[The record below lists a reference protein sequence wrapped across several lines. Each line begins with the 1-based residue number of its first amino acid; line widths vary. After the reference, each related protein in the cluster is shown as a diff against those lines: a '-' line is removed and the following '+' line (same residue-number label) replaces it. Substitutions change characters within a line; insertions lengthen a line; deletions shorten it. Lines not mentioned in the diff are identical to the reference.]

1 FDILVDY
8 LSDNNPSPI
17 RQSAARILH
26 QATLSEQQLLRI
38 AQKQLP
44 QADPFLVPSLI
55 EAFQGNRSENVGL
68 ALVEVLNSS
77 PETLDNVT
85 RQDLQS
91 LMNTYPEAVQTA
103 AAPLMEEIQKRQ
115 SERLSKLQEL
125 EHQLVDGNVGEG
137 RKLFFGKAT
146 CSTCHSV
153 GNEGT
158 EFGPDLTNIGEIRSS
173 HDLLEAIVFPSA
185 SFAREY
191 ETYQVTTASGSHTG
205 VIVEQL
211 SEALVLSVG
220 PRQEIRTPRD
230 DISSIETQSMSLM
243 PPGLHQSLTQEELSN
258 LMAFLEALP
267 DQLANLKE

>member
-1 FDILVDY
+1 VSRGDTPQLHPFRIDQLGNELTGGSGEVRHAVLNLIGTRQVEALNQQVTEIISNPEESDEFRLQAMKARVGIQPQISGEEFDILVDY

-103 AAPLMEEIQKRQ
+103 AAPL
-115 SERLSKLQEL
+115 
-125 EHQLVDGNVGEG
+125 
-137 RKLFFGKAT
+137 
-146 CSTCHSV
+146 
-153 GNEGT
+153 
-158 EFGPDLTNIGEIRSS
+158 
-173 HDLLEAIVFPSA
+173 
-185 SFAREY
+185 
-191 ETYQVTTASGSHTG
+191 
-205 VIVEQL
+205 
-211 SEALVLSVG
+211 
-220 PRQEIRTPRD
+220 
-230 DISSIETQSMSLM
+230 
-243 PPGLHQSLTQEELSN
+243 
-258 LMAFLEALP
+258 
-267 DQLANLKE
+267 